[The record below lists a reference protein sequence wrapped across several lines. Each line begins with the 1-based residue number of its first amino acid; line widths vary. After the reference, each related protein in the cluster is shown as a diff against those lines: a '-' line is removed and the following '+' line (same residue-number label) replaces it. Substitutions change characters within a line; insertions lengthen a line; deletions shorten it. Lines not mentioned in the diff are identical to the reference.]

1 MNTEKL
7 GAHMET
13 PANEAEVLEL
23 DELESMPQSAEEQE
37 ALQEAVL
44 AEEKVPEQIAAVSA
58 EIKDFKSPEEI
69 KSEIKR
75 LQSEYEEKKQ
85 AYKSFTHFSS
95 TDSGMGALG
104 SFGGGQMSPAKLEAK
119 FPGISNVLDL
129 MKKVKEKNSTGSK
142 FWTKKFW
149 GQPELDNFQAQI
161 LKNYLTHG
169 GPGDIQDPRLR
180 IVAQDT
186 LRKFLAENNNSE
198 ANIGNI
204 QQVVWGEHGGSYY
217 ENAIADLNQQL
228 TKMSEKQ

>member
-7 GAHMET
+7 GAQMEA

-85 AYKSFTHFSS
+85 AYQSFTHISS

-104 SFGGGQMSPAKLEAK
+104 SFGTGQMSPAKLEAK
-119 FPGISNVLDL
+119 FPGISEALG
-129 MKKVKEKNSTGSK
+129 MIKKAEKKNSVGLK
-142 FWTKKFW
+142 FWKN
-149 GQPELDNFQAQI
+149 PELDDFQLQVI
-161 LKNYLTHG
+161 KNYLTTG
-169 GPGDIQDPRLR
+169 SMGNFTNPKMETI
-180 IVAQDT
+180 AQET
-186 LRKFLAENNNSE
+186 LNKFLEENKTPE
-198 ANIGNI
+198 ANVSNVKQAI
-204 QQVVWGEHGGSYY
+204 WGEHNSSYY
-217 ENAIADLNQQL
+217 EGAIADLNQQL

>member
-7 GAHMET
+7 GAQMEA

-85 AYKSFTHFSS
+85 AYQSFTHVSG

-104 SFGGGQMSPAKLEAK
+104 SFGAGQMSPAKLEAK
-119 FPGISNVLDL
+119 FPGISEALG
-129 MKKVKEKNSTGSK
+129 MIKKAEKKNSVGLK
-142 FWTKKFW
+142 FWKN
-149 GQPELDNFQAQI
+149 PELDDIQLRAI
-161 LKNYLTHG
+161 KNYLTSG
-169 GPGDIQDPRLR
+169 SMGTFTNPNMEKSAKEALNKFLEENKNEGANVNS
-180 IVAQDT
+180 VAQ
-186 LRKFLAENNNSE
+186 A
-198 ANIGNI
+198 I
-204 QQVVWGEHGGSYY
+204 WGEHNRSYY
-217 ENAIADLNQQL
+217 EGAIADLNEQL

>member
-7 GAHMET
+7 GANMET
-13 PANEAEVLEL
+13 PANEAEILEL
-23 DELESMPQSAEEQE
+23 DELESIPQSAEEQE

-75 LQSEYEEKKQ
+75 LQSEYEEKQ
-85 AYKSFTHFSS
+85 RVYQSFTHFSG
-95 TDSGMGALG
+95 TDSGLGALG
-104 SFGGGQMSPAKLEAK
+104 SFGGGRMSPAKLEAK
-119 FPGISNVLDL
+119 FPGIGNILAL
-129 MKKVKEKNSTGSK
+129 MKKVEEKNSTGSK

-169 GPGDIQDPRLR
+169 GTGDIQDPRLR